1 MNKTKQSLN
10 DYLYKKN
17 CEFFINKS
25 LKAHTTIGIGGPTS
39 VFVAPSTEETLIDI
53 INYLR
58 NLHIK
63 YRILGRGS
71 NVIPDD
77 EANDLII
84 SSCNIHQ
91 IEYLSSGIVVNAG
104 FSINKLILE
113 LAEHELSGFEFL
125 SGLPGTVGGALYMNA
140 GAFGREI
147 GDFFESARVID
158 KKGKIITV
166 KKEDITFSYRN
177 STFRKRNYTILEA
190 TFSLNKD
197 SKTKIEKRSDSVIKQ
212 RMNKQ
217 PVGWKSAGSIF
228 KRPNS
233 GFSVGF
239 AIDKLG
245 LKGIRF
251 GGAEVSKKHAG
262 FIINKGNATQNDVKQ
277 LIDFLKEKIEYHFDV
292 SLETEVELW

>member
-1 MNKTKQSLN
+1 MNKIKHSLI

-17 CEFFINKS
+17 CVFFINKS
-25 LKAHTTIGIGGPTS
+25 LKELTTIGIGGPTS
-39 VFVAPSTEETLIDI
+39 VFVAPSTEKTLIDI

-58 NLHIK
+58 NHHIK
-63 YRILGRGS
+63 YRIMGRGS

-84 SSCNIHQ
+84 SSCNLHQ

-104 FSINKLILE
+104 FSINKLIVE

-125 SGLPGTVGGALYMNA
+125 SGLPGTVGGALFMNA

-158 KKGKIITV
+158 EKGKIITV
-166 KKEDITFSYRN
+166 KKDDASFGYRN
-177 STFRKRNYTILEA
+177 SIFQKRNYTILEA
-190 TFSLNKD
+190 NFSLSKD
-197 SKTKIEKRSDSVIKQ
+197 SKTKIKKKSDAVLKQ

-217 PVGWKSAGSIF
+217 PVVWKSAGSIF
-228 KRPNS
+228 KRPNKD
-233 GFSVGF
+233 FSVGY

-245 LKGIRF
+245 FKGIRF

-262 FIINKGNATQNDVKQ
+262 FIVNRGNATQNDVKQ
-277 LIDFLKEKIEYHFDV
+277 LIIFLKEKIEYHFDV